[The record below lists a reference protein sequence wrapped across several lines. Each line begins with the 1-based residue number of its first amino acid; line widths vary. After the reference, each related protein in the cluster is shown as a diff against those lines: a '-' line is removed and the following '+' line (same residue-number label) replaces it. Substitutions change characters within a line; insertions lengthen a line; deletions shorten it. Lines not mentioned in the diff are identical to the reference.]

1 MTTSPAVG
9 RLGAAAVLGE
19 RSAELEHFAPA
30 RLLGQY

>member
-19 RSAELEHFAPA
+19 HNEELERFAPA
-30 RLLGQY
+30 RLS